1 VTKILITGGAGFI
14 GSAVIRQL
22 IQNHDHLV
30 VNLDKLTYAGN
41 LESLEMVAGSPSY
54 TFEQID
60 ICDLGKL
67 HEIINHHQPD
77 GIMHLAAES
86 HVDRSID
93 EPAEFIQTN
102 IIGTYNLLEVTRQY
116 WNKLPQQKK
125 IKFRIH
131 HISTDEVYGDL
142 KSIDSPFT
150 EETSYDPS
158 SPYSASKASSDHLVR
173 AWQRTYGLPIVI
185 TNCSNNYGPY
195 QFPEKLI
202 PLTILNAISGKIIPI
217 YGKGDQIRDW
227 LYVEDHAKA
236 LIKVFQE
243 GRIGETYNIGGNSE
257 KNNLQVVKSICN
269 ILEEL
274 LPIKKSK
281 LNINNYKDLIT
292 FVEDRPGHD
301 ARYAVD
307 ADKIEKELNWMPQE
321 TFKSGMKK
329 TVKWYLNNRIWWE
342 RVLDGSYQGERLG
355 LME

>member
-1 VTKILITGGAGFI
+1 
-14 GSAVIRQL
+14 
-22 IQNHDHLV
+22 
-30 VNLDKLTYAGN
+30 
-41 LESLEMVAGSPSY
+41 M
-54 TFEQID
+54 
-60 ICDLGKL
+60 
-67 HEIINHHQPD
+67 
-77 GIMHLAAES
+77 
-86 HVDRSID
+86 
-93 EPAEFIQTN
+93 
-102 IIGTYNLLEVTRQY
+102 
-116 WNKLPQQKK
+116 
-125 IKFRIH
+125 
-131 HISTDEVYGDL
+131 
-142 KSIDSPFT
+142 
-150 EETSYDPS
+150 
-158 SPYSASKASSDHLVR
+158 VR

-355 LME
+355 LK